1 MNRISAYVILAFCA
15 LTFVTWAQEDDPSP
29 TSKPVVEQR
38 KANRL
43 ANEKSPY
50 LRQHRFNPVAWWPW
64 CEEAFV
70 EAKRRGVPVFLSIGY
85 STCHWCHV
93 MEHESFE
100 NEEIAAYMNE
110 NFVCIKLDREERPDI
125 DAVYMR
131 VVQLLSKRSGWPAS
145 LFLTDEK
152 KAFFGGTYFP
162 PQPFHQLLK
171 NVTKAWNGSRAGLL
185 DDATNIL
192 QHISSFEEKK
202 AAKDLPSV
210 DLLSKVLAF
219 EKEKH
224 DSVDGGFGGAP
235 KFPRTSVYEVLMRSD
250 DEAALKVS
258 TFSLRKMANGGIYD
272 HVGGGFHRYAT
283 DKKWLIPHFEKMLYD
298 QALIAETYLEAAIKS
313 GDSFF
318 LEVARDTL
326 DCIMGDFSANDDGL
340 YSAYD
345 ADSGGVEGGYYVW
358 TKAELSDL
366 LLGKGHGATPNIQ
379 AGAEESERPS
389 NKGWDVLNARFDIK
403 ADGNWINEKSQKVTI
418 LAVRQDWNTVAKSM
432 GITVDEAKSIW
443 TQVRWAMRDYRS
455 KRLAPGLDNKILTGW
470 TGLGISAL
478 ARGGRILGEDRFTL
492 RAVAAAKFILG
503 NLKTKEG
510 RLLRRWCDG
519 EAAFTATLQDY
530 AYFGLSL
537 IDVFEATGDIHWIQ
551 EAVAIA
557 DVMMKDFTSPNGA
570 LYDAPA
576 SKDLVVRLQD
586 AYDGARPSSNSK
598 ACMMLLKL
606 HDLTGRKEFLVA
618 ADGILKVFK
627 DAMDRTPWY
636 YPSMMKCVLA
646 RGRGFREIV
655 IIGSQE
661 ARAKMEAEVNKTW
674 LPDAVLCFM
683 SEAQAKKASK
693 LIPLVAKKT
702 AQKDGAAVAYVCRNG
717 TCKLPAKTVKE
728 LTSRLSEK

>member
-15 LTFVTWAQEDDPSP
+15 LTFVTWAQEGDPSP
-29 TSKPVVEQR
+29 TSKPIVKQR
-38 KANRL
+38 KPNRL

-64 CEEAFV
+64 CEEAFA

-110 NFVCIKLDREERPDI
+110 NFVCIKLDREERPDL

-171 NVTKAWNGSRAGLL
+171 NVTKAWNQSKGGLL
-185 DDATNIL
+185 EDATNIL

-210 DLLSKVLAF
+210 DLLSKVLTF
-219 EKEKH
+219 EAEKH

-250 DEAALKVS
+250 NGAALKIS

-298 QALIAETYLEAAIKS
+298 QALIAETYLEAGIKS

-326 DCIMGDFSANDDGL
+326 DCIMRDFSANDDGL

-345 ADSGGVEGGYYVW
+345 ADSGGVEGSYYVW
-358 TKAELSDL
+358 TKAELDRLFKKNDRAL
-366 LLGKGHGATPNIQ
+366 L
-379 AGAEESERPS
+379 
-389 NKGWDVLNARFDIK
+389 DARFDIK
-403 ADGNWINEKSQKVTI
+403 AEGNWTTEESQKVII
-418 LAVRQDWNTVAKSM
+418 LEVRQDWDAVAKSM

-443 TQVRWAMRDYRS
+443 ARVRWVLRDHRS
-455 KRLAPGLDNKILTGW
+455 KRVAPGLDNKILTGW

-492 RAVAAAKFILG
+492 RAVAAAKFILRK
-503 NLKTKEG
+503 LKTEEG

-519 EAAFTATLQDY
+519 EAAFAATLQDY

-537 IDVFEATGDIHWIQ
+537 IDVFEATGDVQWIQ

-627 DAMDRTPWY
+627 DPMDRTPWY

-683 SEAQAKKASK
+683 SESDAKKASE
-693 LIPLVAKKT
+693 LIPLLARKT
-702 AQKDGAAVAYVCRNG
+702 DQEGGAALAYVCHNG

-728 LTSRLSEK
+728 LASRLNEK